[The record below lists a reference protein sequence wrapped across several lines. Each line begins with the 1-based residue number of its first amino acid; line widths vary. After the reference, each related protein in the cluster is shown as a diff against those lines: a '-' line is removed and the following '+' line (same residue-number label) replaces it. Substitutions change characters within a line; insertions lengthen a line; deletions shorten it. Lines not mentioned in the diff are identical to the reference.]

1 MAKADLLAHL
11 RAAGDA
17 LTKTFHQVPSDAWAQ
32 PVKANGYTSHDYLN
46 YTMSLLELSGNSYL
60 QSLREHDPI
69 MLEAEI
75 DAEAR
80 RNVDRRKHRT
90 VATDLDDY
98 QASLKSLLILI
109 DMASDAQIAE
119 VIQGRVREV
128 WFDSLMKTL
137 QRINGILQKWLAE
150 RAR

>member
-1 MAKADLLAHL
+1 MAKVDLLARL

-17 LTKTFHQVPSDAWAQ
+17 LTATFQQVPSDAWTQ
-32 PVKANGYTSHDYLN
+32 PVKANGYTPHDYLN
-46 YTMSLLELSGNSYL
+46 YAMSMLELSGNSYL
-60 QSLREHDPI
+60 QSLRENDPI

-80 RNVDRRKHRT
+80 RNVERRKHRT
-90 VATDLDDY
+90 VVTDLDDY

-119 VIQGRVREV
+119 AVQGRVREV

-137 QRINGILQKWLAE
+137 ERLNGILQKWLAE
-150 RAR
+150 RTQ